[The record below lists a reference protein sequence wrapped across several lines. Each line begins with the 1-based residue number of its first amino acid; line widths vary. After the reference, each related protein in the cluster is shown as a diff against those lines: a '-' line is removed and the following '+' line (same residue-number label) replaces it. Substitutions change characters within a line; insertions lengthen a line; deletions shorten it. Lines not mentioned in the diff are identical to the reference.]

1 MKILTLTLNPAF
13 DMHCHSAHFEPFR
26 ENFAYVDSH
35 QPGGKGVNISRALTA
50 CGVRNHALLVLGE
63 ENSSSFL
70 RQVSMQLDRS
80 TVLTV
85 PGRIRENLTLHSDG
99 GKETRISFGG
109 FQANDAL
116 AAQLRNT
123 LMELADEDTIMTVTG
138 RNTDGLALE
147 TIKEL
152 LRSVQRRGTKLVI
165 DSRSFGLK
173 DLRELKPW
181 LIKPNQEEISQY
193 LGRPV
198 ETLEDA
204 VAAAKEFAAGGID
217 HVMVSMGGQGAV
229 LVSGDGVYL
238 AKPPKIAPV
247 STIGAGD
254 STVAGF
260 VAAAAAGCDTAE
272 ALKRAVAY
280 GTAACLTEGSLPPQ
294 KTDIHK
300 LLGKIET
307 KKLQ

>member
-1 MKILTLTLNPAF
+1 MIYTITLNPAF
-13 DMHCHSAHFEPFR
+13 DVHAFADRFEAFH
-26 ENFAYVDSH
+26 ENLARVESR
-35 QPGGKGVNISRALTA
+35 QAGGKGINISRALVQNGVKNTA
-50 CGVRNHALLVLGE
+50 IVVLGDQNAAE
-63 ENSSSFL
+63 FKHEL
-70 RQVSMQLDRS
+70 ERAGVDYIALER
-80 TVLTV
+80 
-85 PGRIRENLTLHSDG
+85 PGRIRENLTLHCTDAP
-99 GKETRISFGG
+99 ETRISFTG
-109 FQANDAL
+109 FAVEDGILAQIEAMLEVDRDTVVTFTGRTGDGMSL
-116 AAQLRNT
+116 AAAK
-123 LMELADEDTIMTVTG
+123 EFLARLKAKGAKIV
-138 RNTDGLALE
+138 L
-147 TIKEL
+147 
-152 LRSVQRRGTKLVI
+152 
-165 DSRSFGLK
+165 DSRSFGML
-173 DLRELKPW
+173 DILQARPW

-272 ALKRAVAY
+272 TLKRAVAY